1 MVDRWLVCRSRSRR
15 MWGEWLFCQMI
26 FRDWAFFCPGLHFR
40 CGRGEMEVIPWGVHR
55 CILGSRTSN
64 PRHPFPP
71 QPSPSIHSAPSPLEE
86 NWKWKKIGLTQAQPK
101 LSNNVGTES
110 HSNEIGPISLHIDIC
125 RFFVWYYN
133 LSSSI
138 ILRTQFMVVSSGIT
152 INIIL
157 LAIQLFQVLLSR
169 KSLLLEF
176 AGGCLYC

>member
-86 NWKWKKIGLTQAQPK
+86 NWKWKKLVSLKLNQNCPIMWGQSHIQMGLDPY
-101 LSNNVGTES
+101 
-110 HSNEIGPISLHIDIC
+110 HCISTFADFL
-125 RFFVWYYN
+125 
-133 LSSSI
+133 
-138 ILRTQFMVVSSGIT
+138 SGIT
-152 INIIL
+152 ICH
-157 LAIQLFQVLLSR
+157 
-169 KSLLLEF
+169 LE
-176 AGGCLYC
+176 LYCEHNSWLYHLVSQ